1 MFWIVG
7 VIGLIVVVVATLALW
22 RLRDVRA
29 DAQVMAALH
38 ALQPVSPLIFN
49 KEMLEGLPEPA
60 QRYFRFAIA
69 PGTPLYTVADI
80 EMDGRLSLGTADNP
94 NWMEMTAS
102 QVLGAPNGFLWQP
115 KLSVGG
121 LPMMGSDAA
130 LHGTSWTRFWLAGL
144 LPVARAGGSADHARS
159 AFGRYVGEAVFWTPA
174 ALLPGEGVR
183 WEPLGE
189 NSARVTQTAFG
200 MEQSVELHVD
210 ARGAPTH
217 IIFPRWSDA
226 NPQKQF
232 QIQPFGGDL
241 WEFQTFEGFTVP
253 TVVHAGNFYGT
264 EDYFPFY
271 QVRVTSVTYFQ
282 SAKS

>member
-7 VIGLIVVVVATLALW
+7 VIVLIVVALAALGVW
-22 RLRDVRA
+22 RFTDVRA
-29 DAQVMAALH
+29 ERSVAAALY
-38 ALQPVSPLIFN
+38 ATQRADPPRFN
-49 KEMLEGLPEPA
+49 ETFLEGLPEPA
-60 QRYFRFAIA
+60 QRFFRFAIA

-80 EMDGRLSLGTADNP
+80 EMEGRLSLGTADNP
-94 NWMEMTAS
+94 NWMAMTAR
-102 QVLGAPNGFLWQP
+102 QVLGAPDGFLWQP

-130 LHGTSWTRFWLAGL
+130 LHRTSWTRFWLAGL
-144 LPVARAGGSADHARS
+144 LPVVRAGGNADHARS

-189 NSARVTQTAFG
+189 NSAQVTLSAFG

-210 ARGAPTH
+210 ARGAPTR

-226 NPQKQF
+226 NPQKEF

-241 WEFQTFEGFTVP
+241 SEFQTFEGFTVP

-264 EDYFPFY
+264 ADYFPFY
-271 QVRVTSVTYFQ
+271 QVRVTSVTYSQ
-282 SAKS
+282 IAKS